1 MSDPGRASVV
11 GAGAWGTALALVLVE
26 QRVLRG
32 AQPLR
37 ERGERGDERE
47 REEEEER
54 RRRRAREEAP
64 TIRLFPWEQP
74 HPLEEE

>member
-1 MSDPGRASVV
+1 MNARRAGVRTSKR
-11 GAGAWGTALALVLVE
+11 
-26 QRVLRG
+26 Q
-32 AQPLR
+32 
-37 ERGERGDERE
+37 RE

-54 RRRRAREEAP
+54 RRRRARKEAP